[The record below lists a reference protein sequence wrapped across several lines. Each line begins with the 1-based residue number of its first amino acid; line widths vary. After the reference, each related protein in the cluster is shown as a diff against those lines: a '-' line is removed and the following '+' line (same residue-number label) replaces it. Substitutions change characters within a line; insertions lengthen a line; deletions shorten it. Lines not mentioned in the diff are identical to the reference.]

1 MTNLKQ
7 LSKIKNL
14 LIDAKQISVGIE
26 DLNLTSKLDMAM
38 YNFIEAYN
46 VEEKRLRSQGLD
58 TSLVTRLN
66 GNDILLM
73 IRD

>member
-1 MTNLKQ
+1 MTTLKQ

-14 LIDAKQISVGIE
+14 LIDAKQMSVGIE

-38 YNFIEAYN
+38 YNFIEAYDA
-46 VEEKRLRSQGLD
+46 EENRLRSQGK
-58 TSLVTRLN
+58 N
-66 GNDILLM
+66 GNDILSM